1 MKFQRINGL
10 YIFTISGLG
19 LQQPFTSFKAGVE
32 WVFTTKTAAAC
43 AAEMERSV

>member
-1 MKFQRINGL
+1 MKFQLINGK
-10 YIFTISGLG
+10 YVFTVCGLG

-43 AAEMERSV
+43 AADMEKGS